1 MKDHADLKGAA
12 ERLITLKA
20 SDCAS
25 AGEHIEMFALC
36 NMAFRKQ
43 AGPTRVLAL
52 ITEIE
57 RLKKFE
63 DWFTRLDSISASL
76 EESTRDQRDLALF
89 SVLWAARLFMV
100 PSDIDDEE
108 FREHTIKR
116 GAATLMVGGKRL
128 YDTAERDWK
137 GKPVIPFDWQYR
149 SARETAQ

>member
-1 MKDHADLKGAA
+1 MTADLDIK
-12 ERLITLKA
+12 TL
-20 SDCAS
+20 
-25 AGEHIEMFALC
+25 
-36 NMAFRKQ
+36 Q
-43 AGPTRVLAL
+43 A
-52 ITEIE
+52 EIE

-63 DWFTRLDSISASL
+63 DWFTRLECVGASL

-108 FREHTIKR
+108 FREHTIKT
-116 GAATLMVGGKRL
+116 GAETLMVGGKRL
-128 YDTAERDWK
+128 YDAAERDWK